1 MARVHTP
8 RPEAGSLLVI
18 PAPTPT
24 QAAAKAELE
33 FTAVPFCIVFGAD
46 GGVRYK
52 GDPSKIDFATVF
64 DAPAASEEA
73 VTNTCAKRAPA
84 RCLRRPASCP
94 PHRSVDAAV
103 ARGRLNPTAHRP
115 VTRPGRGSPPLPPTH
130 PLTCSFSDVGGRGR
144 GEGIAQARGQ
154 AARRVQPRRGRGAR
168 TGVRLRRRGLLR
180 EACNVPCS

>member
-8 RPEAGSLLVI
+8 RPEAGSLFVI

-73 VTNTCAKRAPA
+73 VTSTCAKRAPV
-84 RCLRRPASCP
+84 RSLRHPASCP

-115 VTRPGRGSPPLPPTH
+115 AIGLGGGWGALPHPR
-130 PLTCSFSDVGGRGR
+130 PLTLSH
-144 GEGIAQARGQ
+144 AH
-154 AARRVQPRRGRGAR
+154 
-168 TGVRLRRRGLLR
+168 LLT
-180 EACNVPCS
+180 